1 MKVGVDIDEKTGYDA
16 SRRAG
21 MVLAANILCNHCDS
35 GR

>member
-21 MVLAANILCNHCDS
+21 MVLAASILCSYCE
-35 GR
+35 